1 MVTMTDEA
9 RAALN
14 AYQREW
20 RKKNK
25 DKEREY
31 RARHRE
37 KKARQLA
44 AEREAAARAVD
55 EKFFTGD
62 TE

>member
-1 MVTMTDEA
+1 MATMTVEA

-31 RARHRE
+31 RARHWE

-44 AEREAAARAVD
+44 AEREAAKN
-55 EKFFTGD
+55 EQ
-62 TE
+62 ESE

>member
-1 MVTMTDEA
+1 MATMTAEA

-20 RKKNK
+20 RKNNK

-31 RARHRE
+31 RARHWE
-37 KKARQLA
+37 KNAQQLA
-44 AEREAAARAVD
+44 AAREAAKN
-55 EKFFTGD
+55 EQ
-62 TE
+62 ESE

>member
-1 MVTMTDEA
+1 MTAEA

-20 RKKNK
+20 RKNNK

-31 RARHRE
+31 RARHWE
-37 KKARQLA
+37 KKAA
-44 AEREAAARAVD
+44 ALRA
-55 EKFFTGD
+55 EKLGENGKNSDD

>member
-1 MVTMTDEA
+1 MATMTAEA

-20 RKKNK
+20 RKNNK

-31 RARHRE
+31 RARLWE
-37 KKARQLA
+37 KKAKQMA
-44 AEREAAARAVD
+44 AEREAAKN
-55 EKFFTGD
+55 EQ
-62 TE
+62 ESE

>member
-1 MVTMTDEA
+1 MATMTAEA

-31 RARHRE
+31 RARHWE
-37 KKARQLA
+37 KKAQQLA
-44 AEREAAARAVD
+44 AEREAVKN
-55 EKFFTGD
+55 EQ
-62 TE
+62 ESE

>member
-20 RKKNK
+20 RKNNK

-31 RARHRE
+31 RARHWE
-37 KKARQLA
+37 KKAQQLA
-44 AEREAAARAVD
+44 AEREAAKN
-55 EKFFTGD
+55 EQ
-62 TE
+62 ESE